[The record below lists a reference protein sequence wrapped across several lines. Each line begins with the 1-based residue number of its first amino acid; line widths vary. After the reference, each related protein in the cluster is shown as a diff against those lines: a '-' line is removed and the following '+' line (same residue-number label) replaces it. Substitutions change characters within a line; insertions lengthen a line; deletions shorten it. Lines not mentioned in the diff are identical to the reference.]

1 MHIIF
6 FSIIFIIT
14 LQYID
19 CNVIIKIMDKH
30 RHLFENVYVC
40 LPGIILFLRTKGQF
54 LDIHIQLWTK
64 IMVYHS

>member
-1 MHIIF
+1 
-6 FSIIFIIT
+6 
-14 LQYID
+14 
-19 CNVIIKIMDKH
+19 MDKH